1 MARPSS
7 AAPSPTHLDS
17 QSVWASGGAAPHHA
31 VATGTLK
38 VQGGGRDVAGEFTAS
53 ECTAL
58 NWSIPC
64 E

>member
-1 MARPSS
+1 M
-7 AAPSPTHLDS
+7 
-17 QSVWASGGAAPHHA
+17 
-31 VATGTLK
+31 
-38 VQGGGRDVAGEFTAS
+38 GGGWDVAGEFTAS